1 MMKIDYSTF
10 EFGQRSH
17 NWYGKI
23 KLDDPDV
30 KKEISVAIS
39 PADDYSLPDSGKAFL
54 EFFLENYP
62 KYKQILLEAIL
73 EYYQDRRDE
82 YGIDDP
88 NDPDMPEVN
97 DVNTIKTMITF
108 TGMKVRKEK
117 RFGKNAF
124 GFFFDC
130 TWDPEEGIG
139 IRMSEFNVDKIG
151 IEGIAF

>member
-1 MMKIDYSTF
+1 MNVDFNKF
-10 EFGQRSH
+10 EFGKRTL
-17 NWYGKI
+17 NWFGKI
-23 KLDDPDV
+23 KLDDPDI
-30 KKEISVAIS
+30 KKELKVEISS
-39 PADDYSLPDSGKAFL
+39 ADDNSLPDSAKESLA
-54 EFFLENYP
+54 FFLDNYE
-62 KYKQILLEAIL
+62 KYKQILLESIF

-97 DVNTIKTMITF
+97 DAQEISKMIRL
-108 TGMKVRKEK
+108 TGMKVRYAK

-139 IRMSEFNVDKIG
+139 IRVKDFNVEEIG

>member
-1 MMKIDYSTF
+1 MSIDYSKF
-10 EFGQRSH
+10 EFGKRTH
-17 NWYGKI
+17 NWFGKI
-23 KLDDPDV
+23 RLDDPDI
-30 KKEISVAIS
+30 KKEISVEIS
-39 PADDYSLPDSGKAFL
+39 SAEDYSLPESGKASL

-62 KYKQILLEAIL
+62 KYKQIMLEAIL

-88 NDPDMPEVN
+88 DDPDMPEVN
-97 DVNTIKTMITF
+97 DIQAISKMTKFTTI
-108 TGMKVRKEK
+108 KVRKEK

-139 IRMSEFNVDKIG
+139 IRVKDFNVEKIG